1 MFMEIIIYAILAFI
15 ASLWIDKLY
24 MKSTELSFPDKILAR
39 SRYRKYFLFFSF
51 VILFSLKPLEPFK
64 LIAIYFLILM
74 TVTDFEQYML
84 FDVMTLPFAL
94 IGGVFAWQNEILTE
108 NFISAIIGGGIFFLL
123 AIISRGAIGG
133 GDIKLIFGIGM
144 WLGAENLLNVVL
156 IGAILG
162 GVAALLMILAKKK
175 KRDSYFAYGPYFT
188 LPTIYFLFC

>member
-1 MFMEIIIYAILAFI
+1 MLLEIISYAALAYV

-24 MKSTELSFPDKILAR
+24 MNSPELSFPDKILVR
-39 SRYRKYFLFFSF
+39 SRYRKYFLFFAF
-51 VILFSLKPLEPFK
+51 VILFTLKPLEIFK
-64 LIAIYFLILM
+64 LTAIYLLILM

-84 FDVMTLPFAL
+84 FDVMTAPFAL
-94 IGGVFAWQNEILTE
+94 IGGAFAWQNGILLE
-108 NFISAIIGGGIFFLL
+108 NFISAAIGGGIFFLL
-123 AIISRGAIGG
+123 AIISRGAMGG

-156 IGAILG
+156 IGAIFG
-162 GVAALLMILAKKK
+162 GVAALLMILTKKK

>member
-24 MKSTELSFPDKILAR
+24 MNSSELSFPDKILVR
-39 SRYRKYFLFFSF
+39 SRYRKCCLFFAF
-51 VILFSLKPLEPFK
+51 VILFSVKELGAFK
-64 LIAIYFLILM
+64 FIAIYFLVLM

-84 FDVMTLPFAL
+84 FDVMTAPFAL
-94 IGGVFAWQNEILTE
+94 IGGFYAWQNEILTE

-144 WLGAENLLNVVL
+144 WLGAENLVNVVL

>member
-1 MFMEIIIYAILAFI
+1 MLLEIISYAALAYV

-24 MKSTELSFPDKILAR
+24 MNSPELSFPDKILVR
-39 SRYRKYFLFFSF
+39 SRYRKYFLFFAF
-51 VILFSLKPLEPFK
+51 VILFALKPLEIFK
-64 LIAIYFLILM
+64 LTAIYLLILM

-84 FDVMTLPFAL
+84 FDVMTAPFAL
-94 IGGVFAWQNEILTE
+94 IGGAFAWQNGILLE
-108 NFISAIIGGGIFFLL
+108 NFISAAIGGGIFFLL
-123 AIISRGAIGG
+123 AIISRGAMGG

-156 IGAILG
+156 IGAIFG
-162 GVAALLMILAKKK
+162 GVAALLMILTKKK